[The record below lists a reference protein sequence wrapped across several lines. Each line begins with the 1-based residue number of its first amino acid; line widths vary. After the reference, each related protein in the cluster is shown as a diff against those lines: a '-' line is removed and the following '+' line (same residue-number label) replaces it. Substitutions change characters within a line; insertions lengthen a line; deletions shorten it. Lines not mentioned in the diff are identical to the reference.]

1 VDHPAEKI
9 EAYRKLLHGE
19 MPIATRC
26 AIEWLMVEAARDL
39 MALPADR
46 TPWNGYELPSVLS
59 IANDAVAQ
67 ASRLMDTQF
76 VNIQLYLEPQ
86 DTLLLL
92 AYRNLPGDFVD
103 RFAAFR
109 PDHCT
114 SCSRV
119 VDSGHRVVIED
130 VEEDEPFARHVP
142 IARSAGLRSV
152 QSTPLQDD
160 SGAVIGVMT
169 TYFPEPRSF
178 ANDDFDRFDALARD
192 VSRELARAC
201 G

>member
-1 VDHPAEKI
+1 MDQTVEKI
-9 EAYRKLLHGE
+9 EGYRGLLQGE

-26 AIEWLMVEAARDL
+26 AIEWLLVEAARDL
-39 MALPADR
+39 ADLPAGR
-46 TPWNGYELPSVLS
+46 APWNGYELPSVIA

-67 ASRLMDTQF
+67 AGRLMETEYA
-76 VNIQLYLEPQ
+76 NIQLYLEPQ

-92 AYRNLPGDFVD
+92 ACRNLPRDFVD

-119 VDSGHRVVIED
+119 VDSGDRVVIED
-130 VEEDEPFARHVP
+130 VEQDEPFARHLP
-142 IARSAGLRSV
+142 IARSVGLRSV
-152 QSTPLQDD
+152 QSTPLQHDG
-160 SGAVIGVMT
+160 GAVIGVMT
-169 TYFPEPRSF
+169 TYFAKPRTF
-178 ANDDFDRFDALARD
+178 ASDDFDRFDAHARN
-192 VSRELARAC
+192 VSRELAHAC

>member
-1 VDHPAEKI
+1 MDHTVEKI
-9 EAYRKLLHGE
+9 EAYRKLLQGE
-19 MPIATRC
+19 MPMATRC

-39 MALPADR
+39 MNLPAGGI
-46 TPWNGYELPSVLS
+46 PWNGYELPSVIA
-59 IANDAVAQ
+59 IANDAVAE
-67 ASRLMDTQF
+67 AGRLMETQF
-76 VNIQLYLEPQ
+76 ANIQLYLEPQ

-92 AYRNLPGDFVD
+92 ACRNLPADFVD

-130 VEEDEPFARHVP
+130 VEQDEPFAAHRP

-152 QSTPLQDD
+152 QSTPLQHD

-169 TYFPEPRSF
+169 TYFPKPRSF
-178 ANDDFDRFDALARD
+178 ASDDFDRLDAHARD
-192 VSRELARAC
+192 VSRELAHAC